1 MNYKKMVISIVVLF
15 VSVLFITSFSGVKA
29 IASQQVNESKPDK
42 ATKMTLEIQ
51 ELINS
56 KGGLSEKYTL
66 IDAINEYKRNNNIQA
81 QKRVKFWER
90 KPKNTAEE
98 EFFDCIKREN
108 QIRKQ
113 LLEIRNNFPTDYKS
127 NKKYKELL
135 NKLVRQHELT
145 LTVMEKHGI
154 SKE

>member
-1 MNYKKMVISIVVLF
+1 MRCTYRIF
-15 VSVLFITSFSGVKA
+15 VEV
-29 IASQQVNESKPDK
+29 Q
-42 ATKMTLEIQ
+42 
-51 ELINS
+51 
-56 KGGLSEKYTL
+56 Y
-66 IDAINEYKRNNNIQA
+66 
-81 QKRVKFWER
+81 
-90 KPKNTAEE
+90 NTAEE